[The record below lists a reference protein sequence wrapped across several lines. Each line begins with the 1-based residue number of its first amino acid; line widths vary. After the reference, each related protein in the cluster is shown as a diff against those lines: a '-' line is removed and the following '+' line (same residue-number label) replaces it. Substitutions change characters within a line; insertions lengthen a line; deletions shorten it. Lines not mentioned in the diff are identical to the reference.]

1 MNVSVG
7 FTFLEDGE
15 MKHQEGFTIEVSPE
29 VADLINNDKAPFL
42 AVSILPHDP
51 TVPPT
56 GEVIDLEKLYPDGV
70 FGDETK
76 ALFVESVPADF
87 PPTGQVRREDEG
99 ADHEADFDA
108 DARGEGYFGAGTPRP
123 TPLIHALRTGTI
135 DDIAREVKAASGRQ
149 SRDSDQVHAI
159 KYGIAAAARLISAPA
174 GWPEGQPY
182 DRWDQII
189 DEMEADG
196 AWHNF
201 TVTRAEVRRAIQK
214 AVGEYRLAQLDGEEY
229 GRDDLNPDPSGDFKD
244 LAFITTPYSDLASAA
259 YADTAEW
266 LDHGGMEDH

>member
-1 MNVSVG
+1 MASGIRITIIDHNGGSTYSDHGDTLREALIKIGKHVPDFWAAVIGPEYTVG
-7 FTFLEDGE
+7 NAVHFETGAI
-15 MKHQEGFTIEVSPE
+15 TIELKEGDVVDSE
-29 VADLINNDKAPFL
+29 
-42 AVSILPHDP
+42 
-51 TVPPT
+51 T
-56 GEVIDLEKLYPDGV
+56 GVNGKGW
-70 FGDETK
+70 
-76 ALFVESVPADF
+76 

-99 ADHEADFDA
+99 VVM
-108 DARGEGYFGAGTPRP
+108 GEGAKGLLEAIIVRRD
-123 TPLIHALRTGTI
+123 ALREAHRTGVDQPI
-135 DDIAREVKAASGRQ
+135 GQRY
-149 SRDSDQVHAI
+149 RDSDQVHAM

-196 AWHNF
+196 AWHHF
-201 TVTRAEVRRAIQK
+201 TVTRAEVRRAMQK